1 VARIPNLGPRG
12 EGWVLVQIVLLVA
25 IGFAGL
31 AISSGGGPDGP
42 IRVAALVLG
51 GLGTVV
57 GGLIAVASILALGS
71 NLSPFPRPTVANE
84 LVETGAY
91 RYLRHPVYAGIVLA
105 AIGWGLLTGSLLAIA
120 LSFILLLWFDL
131 KARREEAW
139 LAARHPAYEAYRA
152 RTRKFVPF
160 IY

>member
-1 VARIPNLGPRG
+1 VAHIPNLGPRG
-12 EGWVLVQIVLLVA
+12 EGWVLVQVVLLVA

-31 AISSGGGPDGP
+31 AVLPGGMPLSP
-42 IRVAALVLG
+42 VRVAAVVLG
-51 GLGTVV
+51 GVGTVV
-57 GGLIAVASILALGS
+57 GGLVAVTSILALGS
-71 NLSPFPRPTVANE
+71 NLSPFPRPTAANE

-105 AIGWGLLTGSLLAIA
+105 AIGWGLLTASFLAIA

-131 KARREEAW
+131 KARREETW
-139 LAARHPAYEAYRA
+139 LAARHPSYEAYRA

-160 IY
+160 FY

>member
-12 EGWVLVQIVLLVA
+12 EGWVLVQVVLLIA
-25 IGFAGL
+25 IGLAGL
-31 AISSGGGPDGP
+31 AVLPGGVPLGRV
-42 IRVAALVLG
+42 RVAALVLG
-51 GLGTVV
+51 GLGMAV
-57 GGLIAVASILALGS
+57 GGLVAVASILALGS
-71 NLSPFPRPTVANE
+71 NLSAFPRPTAANE
-84 LVETGAY
+84 LVEAGAY

-105 AIGWGLLTGSLLAIA
+105 AIGWGLLTASLLAIA

-131 KARREEAW
+131 KARRDEAW
-139 LAARHPAYEAYRA
+139 LATRHPSYEAYCA